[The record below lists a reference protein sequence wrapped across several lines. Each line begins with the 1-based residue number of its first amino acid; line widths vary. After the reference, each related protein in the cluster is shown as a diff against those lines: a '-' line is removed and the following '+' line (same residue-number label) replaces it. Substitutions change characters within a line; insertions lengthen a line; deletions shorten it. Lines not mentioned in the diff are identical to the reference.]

1 MPLEGIVSNVR
12 EPDSLDL
19 AIIEQLQLDG
29 RISNLELAQRVGL
42 TPAPCLRRVR
52 RLEADGVITGY
63 RAVIDAQKLGR
74 RLEVTAT
81 VEVRSTDTQTIA
93 EFERA
98 VVAFDE
104 VVEAR
109 KVFGNPDYFLR
120 ILVSGIEE
128 YEQFQM
134 QKLTALP
141 AVFRV
146 DSHQT
151 MKLLKN

>member
-1 MPLEGIVSNVR
+1 MRALDGVDHAILER
-12 EPDSLDL
+12 
-19 AIIEQLQLDG
+19 LQADG
-29 RISNLELAQRVGL
+29 RISNLDLARQVGL

-52 RLEADGVITGY
+52 RLEDDGVIASY
-63 RAVIDAQKLGR
+63 RAVIDHEKLGR
-74 RLEVTAT
+74 RLEVTAA

-93 EFERA
+93 EFETA
-98 VVAFDE
+98 VVAFEE

-120 ILVSGIEE
+120 IVVRDVEE
-128 YEQFQM
+128 YEKFQM

-151 MKLLKN
+151 MKLLKS

>member
-1 MPLEGIVSNVR
+1 MPLKQSQETPKASNR
-12 EPDSLDL
+12 KERHERGCPGKPDLM
-19 AIIEQLQLDG
+19 
-29 RISNLELAQRVGL
+29 
-42 TPAPCLRRVR
+42 APVVKRRVR
-52 RLEADGVITGY
+52 RLEADGVIAGY
-63 RAVIDAQKLGR
+63 RAVIDTEKLGR

-98 VVAFDE
+98 IVAFDE

-128 YEQFQM
+128 YEHFQM
-134 QKLTALP
+134 QSSQHSPRCFVST
-141 AVFRV
+141 R
-146 DSHQT
+146 T
-151 MKLLKN
+151 RR

>member
-1 MPLEGIVSNVR
+1 MR
-12 EPDSLDL
+12 HLDTL
-19 AIIEQLQLDG
+19 DYAIIDQLQVNG
-29 RISNLELAQRVGL
+29 RISNLDLASEVGL
-42 TPAPCLRRVR
+42 SPAPCLRRVR
-52 RLEADGVITGY
+52 RLEAEGVIAGY
-63 RAVIDAQKLGR
+63 RAVIDQEKLGR
-74 RLEVTAT
+74 RLEVTAA

-104 VVEAR
+104 VVEVR

-120 ILVSGIEE
+120 IVVRDVEE

-134 QKLTALP
+134 QRLTALP

-151 MKLLKN
+151 MKLLKS

>member
-1 MPLEGIVSNVR
+1 MRN
-12 EPDSLDL
+12 LDAL
-19 AIIEQLQLDG
+19 DYAIIDQLQVNG
-29 RISNLELAQRVGL
+29 RISNLDLASEVGL
-42 TPAPCLRRVR
+42 SPAPCLRRVR
-52 RLEADGVITGY
+52 RLEDEGVIAGY
-63 RAVIDAQKLGR
+63 RAVIDQERLGR
-74 RLEVTAT
+74 RLEVTAA

-104 VVEAR
+104 VVEVR

-120 ILVSGIEE
+120 IVVRDVEE

-134 QKLTALP
+134 QRLTALP

-151 MKLLKN
+151 MKLLKSEVFRSRRTV

>member
-1 MPLEGIVSNVR
+1 MICNMR
-12 EPDSLDL
+12 EPDTLDHAIIGQLQVDGRMSNLDL
-19 AIIEQLQLDG
+19 A
-29 RISNLELAQRVGL
+29 RSVGL

-52 RLEADGVITGY
+52 RLEADGVIAGY
-63 RAVIDAQKLGR
+63 RAVIDHEKLGR
-74 RLEVTAT
+74 RLEVTAA
-81 VEVRSTDTQTIA
+81 VEVRSTDTQTIE

-120 ILVSGIEE
+120 IVVRDVEE

-151 MKLLKN
+151 MKLLKS

>member
-1 MPLEGIVSNVR
+1 MR
-12 EPDSLDL
+12 EPDTLDHAIIGQLQVDGRMSNLDL
-19 AIIEQLQLDG
+19 A
-29 RISNLELAQRVGL
+29 RSVGL

-52 RLEADGVITGY
+52 RLEADGVIAGY
-63 RAVIDAQKLGR
+63 RAVIDHEKLGR
-74 RLEVTAT
+74 RLEVTAA
-81 VEVRSTDTQTIA
+81 VEVRSTDTQTIE

-120 ILVSGIEE
+120 IVVRDVEE

-151 MKLLKN
+151 MKLLKS

>member
-1 MPLEGIVSNVR
+1 MR
-12 EPDSLDL
+12 ELDL
-19 AIIEQLQLDG
+19 LDYAILEQLQLDG
-29 RISNLELAQRVGL
+29 RVSNLELARRVGL

-52 RLEADGVITGY
+52 RLEADGVVVGY
-63 RAVIDAQKLGR
+63 RAIVDQGKLGR
-74 RLEVTAT
+74 RLEVTAA

-120 ILVSGIEE
+120 IVVSDIDE

>member
-1 MPLEGIVSNVR
+1 MK
-12 EPDSLDL
+12 EPDALDH
-19 AIIEQLQLDG
+19 AILEQLVADG
-29 RISNLELAQRVGL
+29 RMSNLELAEKVGL

-63 RAVIDAQKLGR
+63 RAVIDHEKLGR
-74 RLEVTAT
+74 RLEVTAA

-93 EFERA
+93 EFESA
-98 VVAFDE
+98 VSAFDE

-120 ILVSGIEE
+120 IMVRDVEE

-134 QKLTALP
+134 HKLTALP

-151 MKLLKN
+151 MKLLKG

>member
-1 MPLEGIVSNVR
+1 MRN
-12 EPDSLDL
+12 LDL
-19 AIIEQLQLDG
+19 LDYAIIDQLQVNG
-29 RISNLELAQRVGL
+29 RISNLDLASEVGL
-42 TPAPCLRRVR
+42 SPAPCLRRVR
-52 RLEADGVITGY
+52 RLEAEGVIAGY
-63 RAVIDAQKLGR
+63 RAVIDQEKLGR
-74 RLEVTAT
+74 RLEVTAA

-104 VVEAR
+104 VVEVR

-120 ILVSGIEE
+120 IVVRDVEE

-134 QKLTALP
+134 QRLTALP

-151 MKLLKN
+151 MKLLKS

>member
-1 MPLEGIVSNVR
+1 MR
-12 EPDSLDL
+12 HLDTL
-19 AIIEQLQLDG
+19 DYAIIDQLQVNG
-29 RISNLELAQRVGL
+29 RISNLDLASEVGL
-42 TPAPCLRRVR
+42 SPAPCLRRVR
-52 RLEADGVITGY
+52 RLEDEGVIAGY
-63 RAVIDAQKLGR
+63 RAVIDQEKLGR
-74 RLEVTAT
+74 RLEVTAA
-81 VEVRSTDTQTIA
+81 VEVRSTDRQTIA

-104 VVEAR
+104 VVEVR

-120 ILVSGIEE
+120 IVVRDVEE

-134 QKLTALP
+134 QRLTALP

-151 MKLLKN
+151 MKLLKS

>member
-1 MPLEGIVSNVR
+1 MKAPDALDYAILEQLVANGRLSN
-12 EPDSLDL
+12 LDL
-19 AIIEQLQLDG
+19 AE
-29 RISNLELAQRVGL
+29 RVGL

-52 RLEADGVITGY
+52 RLEADGVIAGY
-63 RAVIDAQKLGR
+63 RAVIDHEKLGR
-74 RLEVTAT
+74 RLEVTAA

-98 VVAFDE
+98 VVGFDE

-109 KVFGNPDYFLR
+109 KVFGNPDYLLR
-120 ILVSGIEE
+120 IVVRDVEE

-134 QKLTALP
+134 HKLTALP

-151 MKLLKN
+151 MKLLKP

>member
-1 MPLEGIVSNVR
+1 MR
-12 EPDSLDL
+12 HLDTL
-19 AIIEQLQLDG
+19 DYAIIDQLRENG
-29 RISNLELAQRVGL
+29 RISNLDLASEVGL
-42 TPAPCLRRVR
+42 SPAPCLRRVR
-52 RLEADGVITGY
+52 RLETEGVIAGY
-63 RAVIDAQKLGR
+63 RAVIDQEKLGR
-74 RLEVTAT
+74 RLEVTAA

-104 VVEAR
+104 VVEVR

-120 ILVSGIEE
+120 IVVRDVEE

-134 QKLTALP
+134 QRLTALP

-151 MKLLKN
+151 MKLLKS

>member
-1 MPLEGIVSNVR
+1 MSNI
-12 EPDSLDL
+12 DALDR
-19 AIIEQLQLDG
+19 AIIEHLQADG
-29 RISNLELAQRVGL
+29 RISNLDLAKRVGL
-42 TPAPCLRRVR
+42 TAAPCLRRVR
-52 RLEADGVITGY
+52 RLEADGVIAGY
-63 RAVIDAQKLGR
+63 RAVIDHEKLGR
-74 RLEVTAT
+74 RLEVTAA

-120 ILVSGIEE
+120 IVVRDVDE
-128 YEQFQM
+128 YEEFQM
-134 QKLTALP
+134 HRLTALP
-141 AVFRV
+141 AVYRV

-151 MKLLKN
+151 MKVLKN

>member
-1 MPLEGIVSNVR
+1 MK
-12 EPDSLDL
+12 EPDALDQAILETLQADGRMSNLDL
-19 AIIEQLQLDG
+19 AE
-29 RISNLELAQRVGL
+29 RVGL
-42 TPAPCLRRVR
+42 TPAPCMRRVR
-52 RLEADGVITGY
+52 RLEADGVIAGY
-63 RAVIDAQKLGR
+63 RAVINHEKLGR
-74 RLEVTAT
+74 RLEVTAA
-81 VEVRSTDTQTIA
+81 VEVRSTDTQTIS

-104 VVEAR
+104 VVEVR
-109 KVFGNPDYFLR
+109 KVFGNPDYLLR
-120 ILVSGIEE
+120 IVVSDVEE

-151 MKLLKN
+151 MKLLKS

>member
-1 MPLEGIVSNVR
+1 MKEL
-12 EPDSLDL
+12 DSLDH
-19 AIIEQLQLDG
+19 AILEQLYRDG
-29 RISNLELAQRVGL
+29 RVSNLELAERVGL

-52 RLEADGVITGY
+52 RLEADGVIAGY
-63 RAVIDAQKLGR
+63 RAIIDPEKLGR
-74 RLEVTAT
+74 RLEVTAA

-98 VVAFDE
+98 VVAFEE

-109 KVFGNPDYFLR
+109 KVFGNPDYYLR
-120 ILVSGIEE
+120 IVVNGIEE
-128 YEQFQM
+128 YEHFQM
-134 QKLTALP
+134 HKLTALP

-151 MKLLKN
+151 MKLLKS

>member
-1 MPLEGIVSNVR
+1 MRN
-12 EPDSLDL
+12 LDTL
-19 AIIEQLQLDG
+19 DYAIIDQLQVNG
-29 RISNLELAQRVGL
+29 RISNLDLASEVGL
-42 TPAPCLRRVR
+42 SPAPCLRRVR
-52 RLEADGVITGY
+52 RLEDEGVIAGY
-63 RAVIDAQKLGR
+63 RAVIDQEKLGR
-74 RLEVTAT
+74 RLEVTAA

-104 VVEAR
+104 VVEVR

-120 ILVSGIEE
+120 IVVRDVEE

-134 QKLTALP
+134 QRLTALP

-151 MKLLKN
+151 MKLLKS

>member
-1 MPLEGIVSNVR
+1 MTSRTGAGK
-12 EPDSLDL
+12 PDNSAAKALL
-19 AIIEQLQLDG
+19 G
-29 RISNLELAQRVGL
+29 
-42 TPAPCLRRVR
+42 P
-52 RLEADGVITGY
+52 VITGY

-151 MKLLKN
+151 MRLLKN